1 MADIGKFFGGVFG
14 SVAGAANPLSPAATI
29 IDGAAKILGMVKLSP
44 ELKAQ
49 LQAQLTE
56 ENIDLEKAQLA
67 ADVAA
72 MQGQLDANKIEAAST
87 SFWVA
92 GPRPAVMWTCA
103 AALAWEFV
111 LKPFLAFVLIATH
124 HPPIAPLPILD
135 TATLITGLL
144 IPMLGLGGLR
154 TYEKLQGAPGADKL
168 Q

>member
-1 MADIGKFFGGVFG
+1 MADAGAFFGKFFG
-14 SVAGAANPLSPAATI
+14 SAAGAANPLSPAATI
-29 IDGAAKILGMVKLSP
+29 IDGVQKILGMVHLSP

-49 LQAQLTE
+49 LQAQLTL
-56 ENIDLEKAQLA
+56 ENIDIEKAELA
-67 ADVAA
+67 ANLAQV
-72 MQGQLDANKIEAAST
+72 QGQLDANKIQAAST
-87 SFWVA
+87 NIWVA

-111 LKPFLAFVLIATH
+111 LKPFLAFVLIAIH
-124 HPPIAPLPILD
+124 HPPIAPLPVLD

-154 TYEKLQGAPGADKL
+154 TYEKLQGVPGADNL